1 MDQVDI
7 KDRGDDLS
15 RADLAHIL
23 LFENLPDAAVRD
35 FEQAATWRH
44 YGEGDLVFD
53 QASDTLEVYFVVE
66 GAVRILGTI
75 ADGIDVVL
83 AEVPAGNFFGE
94 LSAIDGKGRSARVV
108 AARPSRLASVD
119 GKSFIDLM
127 QRHPIVALRVMER
140 MARIIRSLDTKVV
153 NLSSLSEGQ
162 RVMIELIRLAEPD
175 LKLPGF
181 WSIACLP
188 PHAELAEWAGTT
200 REAVAQTIGELAR
213 DGIVKRRGLG
223 LEIGQWERLQQLA
236 KPSRPRGG

>member
-7 KDRGDDLS
+7 KDRGDDLG

-23 LFENLPDAAVRD
+23 LFENLPPEAVAD
-35 FEQAATWRH
+35 FEKAANWRQ
-44 YGEGDLVFD
+44 YGENELVFD

-66 GAVRILGTI
+66 GCVRILGTV
-75 ADGIDVVL
+75 AGGIEITL

-94 LSAIDGKGRSARVV
+94 LSAIDGKGRSAKVV

-119 GKSFIDLM
+119 GAAFVALM
-127 QRHPIVALRVMER
+127 QRHPTVALRVMER
-140 MARIIRSLDTKVV
+140 LARIIRGLDTKVV
-153 NLSSLSEGQ
+153 NLSSLSPEQ

-188 PHAELAEWAGTT
+188 PHSELSEWAGSD
-200 REAVAQTIGELAR
+200 RDVVAKTIGELAR

-223 LEIGQWERLQQLA
+223 LEIAQWERLQQLA
-236 KPSRPRGG
+236 KPARARN